1 MARNIQNIFTDWAVA
16 CRARLREADINN
28 LKPMDRNKFTIKIN
42 TVEGL
47 LSAKSVFD
55 RGAIGDIDGAPMFV
69 NAFWFAADLYVK
81 YIEVSAARDGKNSE
95 SLFMAPA
102 AVFLFGEELAIPKT
116 GNFLK
121 LAAGDYSKL
130 DFRRGPLARISG
142 RTVAPAKP
150 GYASATKIFWRGI
163 FYLIPAIGKSPRC
176 CAATGLPR
184 KSFAFPDSSLL
195 KARTVLNLCH
205 SI

>member
-1 MARNIQNIFTDWAVA
+1 
-16 CRARLREADINN
+16 
-28 LKPMDRNKFTIKIN
+28 
-42 TVEGL
+42 
-47 LSAKSVFD
+47 
-55 RGAIGDIDGAPMFV
+55 MFV

-142 RTVAPAKP
+142 RTVA
-150 GYASATKIFWRGI
+150 GE
-163 FYLIPAIGKSPRC
+163 
-176 CAATGLPR
+176 TGVR
-184 KSFAFPDSSLL
+184 VGDEDFFGAGFF
-195 KARTVLNLCH
+195 
-205 SI
+205 I